1 MNKLGKL
8 AAILVMATSG
18 SAFAGVPG
26 FNDCLVDGPGKVQC
40 KFFNNMQEY
49 NDYIKQYGLRSQLST
64 NPSLSQVAPTNTAP
78 AASVVPQTG
87 QIPVAQMQAMQSKW
101 YTETRVL
108 SCTEMS
114 KQERFAWMQPPN
126 PALFPREGE
135 ILTRLGE
142 ATGKISGGYILDAFT
157 VRAFGRADNY
167 NTPDDSPPTLQ
178 FGGAVEERG
187 VQKDQTGNVIS
198 TGVWY
203 LSKVGLCATSR

>member
-1 MNKLGKL
+1 MNKLRKL
-8 AAILVMATSG
+8 AAIVALATSG
-18 SAFAGVPG
+18 SAFAEIAG
-26 FNDCLVDGPGKVQC
+26 FNNCLVQGTEKVEC

-64 NPSLSQVAPTNTAP
+64 NLPPSQVAPPNPASTTN
-78 AASVVPQTG
+78 VVPQTG

-108 SCTEMS
+108 SCAEMS
-114 KQERFAWMQPPN
+114 KQERFSWMQPPN

-135 ILTRLGE
+135 ILSRLGE
-142 ATGKISGGYILDAFT
+142 VNGKISGGYILDAFT

-187 VQKDQTGNVIS
+187 VQKDQNGNIIS